1 MKAESV
7 SFNNMNKLKLIFNAL
22 ATADRVEVSYHP
34 SKTDLTQSECFVASV
49 NFCNNTADD
58 NFYIDIR
65 DADEYFP
72 PIHLY
77 KKQLNDSF
85 IEGNK
90 IKVDDYVIELCKFA
104 EHNI

>member
-1 MKAESV
+1 MD
-7 SFNNMNKLKLIFNAL
+7 KLKLIFNAL
-22 ATADRVEVSYHP
+22 ATADKVEVEI
-34 SKTDLTQSECFVASV
+34 DGDIFVASV

-72 PIHLY
+72 PIHLH

-90 IKVDDYVIELCKFA
+90 IKIDNYVIELYKFT

>member
-1 MKAESV
+1 
-7 SFNNMNKLKLIFNAL
+7 MNKLKLIFNAL

-65 DADEYFP
+65 DIDEYFA

-77 KKQLNDSF
+77 KKQLNDSV

-90 IKVDDYVIELCKFA
+90 IKIDDYVIELYKFI

>member
-1 MKAESV
+1 
-7 SFNNMNKLKLIFNAL
+7 MNKLKLIFNAL

-34 SKTDLTQSECFVASV
+34 SRTDLTQSECFIAQV

-58 NFYIDIR
+58 NFYIDFR
-65 DADEYFP
+65 DVDDYFA
-72 PIHLY
+72 PIQLY
-77 KKQLNDSF
+77 KDKLYNSF

-90 IKVDDYVIELCKFA
+90 IKIDDYVIELFKFS

>member
-1 MKAESV
+1 
-7 SFNNMNKLKLIFNAL
+7 MNKLKLIFNAL
-22 ATADRVEVSYHP
+22 ATADRIEVSYRP
-34 SKTDLTQSECFVASV
+34 SKTDLTHSECFTAQV

-65 DADEYFP
+65 DADDYFAP
-72 PIHLY
+72 VV
-77 KKQLNDSF
+77 LNKNKLQNCI

-90 IKVDDYVIELCKFA
+90 IKIDDYVIELYKFT